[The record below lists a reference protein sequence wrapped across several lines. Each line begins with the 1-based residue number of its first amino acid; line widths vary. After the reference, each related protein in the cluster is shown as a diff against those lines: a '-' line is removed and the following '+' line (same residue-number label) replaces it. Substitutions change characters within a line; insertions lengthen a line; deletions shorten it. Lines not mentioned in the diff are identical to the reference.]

1 MKMLET
7 SAAIWNPSIFTVPC
21 KEWIRQSDYLIRP
34 PLSHRSALHGTI
46 IFPSHHEVT
55 MRLYV
60 GNLSKE
66 VTKEDL
72 EEAFKVFGQV
82 DEVTIVR
89 DRSNNVSKGFGFVEM
104 PEKAEAE
111 AAIAGLHR
119 KEFKGQSMDVNEAR
133 PRPEHRGFGGGGRH
147 SGGGRRW

>member
-1 MKMLET
+1 
-7 SAAIWNPSIFTVPC
+7 
-21 KEWIRQSDYLIRP
+21 
-34 PLSHRSALHGTI
+34 
-46 IFPSHHEVT
+46 

>member
-1 MKMLET
+1 
-7 SAAIWNPSIFTVPC
+7 
-21 KEWIRQSDYLIRP
+21 
-34 PLSHRSALHGTI
+34 
-46 IFPSHHEVT
+46 

-72 EEAFKVFGQV
+72 EEAFKPFGRV
-82 DEVTIVR
+82 DEVSIVR

-104 PEKAEAE
+104 PEKTEAE
-111 AAIAGLHR
+111 AAIAGLHG
-119 KEFKGQSMDVNEAR
+119 KEFKGRSMDVNEAR
-133 PRPEHRGFGGGGRH
+133 PRPERSSRGGFGGHGRGGRH